1 VQEVNSVAK
10 TETLP
15 NDVLDVIAQ
24 KLGSRLPRVV
34 TANVL
39 GGGAPAGAP
48 PSLQETFALWMLE
61 ASDVIAPTSDLTRLV
76 KNLGVWHHQIAAA
89 GNPVAFARSRPLGA
103 DAASWSI
110 REVSNSMLA
119 SAIDDTITW
128 IDANIPDPLTVRL
141 VTIPAYSVYVFLL
154 YDEADTS
161 KQKVVVISA
170 PAGTRTLTTHKV
182 YSSQEFLDAL
192 RATQHIRGLS

>member
-1 VQEVNSVAK
+1 MAK

-15 NDVLDVIAQ
+15 NDVLDVLAQ
-24 KLGSRLPRVV
+24 KLGSRLPRILP
-34 TANVL
+34 ADAL
-39 GGGAPAGAP
+39 GGAA
-48 PSLQETFALWMLE
+48 PSLRETFALWMLE
-61 ASDVIAPTSDLTRLV
+61 ASDVIAPTNDLTRLV
-76 KNLGVWHHQIAAA
+76 KNLGVWHHQIASA
-89 GNPVAFARSRPLGA
+89 GNPVAFARSRPLGS

-110 REVSNSMLA
+110 REVSTSKLA
-119 SAIDDTITW
+119 AAIDDAISW

-141 VTIPAYSVYVFLL
+141 VTIPAYNVYAFLL

-170 PAGTRTLTTHKV
+170 PPGTRTLTTHKV